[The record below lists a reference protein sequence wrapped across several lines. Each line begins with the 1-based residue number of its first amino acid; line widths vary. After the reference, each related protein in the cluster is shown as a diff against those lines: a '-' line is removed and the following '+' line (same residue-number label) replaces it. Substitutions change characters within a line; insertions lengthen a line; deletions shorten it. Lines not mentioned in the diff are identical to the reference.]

1 MGLNVP
7 GLITLLGFYAVVLAT
22 GIWASRR
29 AKAKVTTGTVT
40 EVTLLGGRTIGMAVG
55 IFTMTATWIGGGF
68 ILGVAETVYTPGKG
82 LVWAMLPVQ
91 CFVTFI
97 IAGSVFTKPMRER
110 SYVTVMDPFQIKYGK
125 VVATL
130 MIIPNIASDII
141 YFGCVL
147 LALGGTIS
155 SILNLPFVYSVVI
168 SAAVSIIYT
177 LLGGFYSVAYT
188 DVIQL
193 VFIFAALWLL
203 VPFVF
208 VNPTPLDI
216 SITAFN
222 HTYQPPWIG
231 EIQTQDIGKWLDEFL
246 VVSLGGLASQ
256 CLHQRILSSSSVA
269 RAQVTCF
276 AAAVMN
282 VILGVPSILI
292 GAVAAS
298 TDWNQTDYGAP
309 SPYDRG
315 EAYGILP
322 ICLQY
327 LTPQFVSV
335 IGIAAVAAAVMSSA
349 DSCLISATSMFS
361 SNIYKNIRKQASDRE
376 MQWVIRISIVVVGVV
391 GTALP
396 FLTNSI
402 IGLLI
407 LWADVG
413 YCVIFPHLVCVVFC
427 PFANGYGGAMGYFLG
442 ILLRCLCGE
451 PTIGLPAAIH
461 FPGGETVDGVY
472 IQRAPVRTVAMLVTL
487 ICVLFFSYIFEQLFH
502 RDVLPKRWDI
512 LKVSHATTP
521 PPRLEQAS
529 SDTNGQMETM
539 MSASDTGHLER
550 PQVEESTKL

>member
-55 IFTMTATWIGGGF
+55 VFTMTATWVGGGF

-82 LVWAMLPVQ
+82 LVWAMWPLQ
-91 CFVTFI
+91 SSTTFI
-97 IAGSVFTKPMRER
+97 IAGLVFAKHMRER
-110 SYVTVMDPFQIKYGK
+110 NYVTVMDPFQIKYGK

-130 MIIPNIASDII
+130 MTIPNIATDII
-141 YFGCVL
+141 YIGCTL

-155 SILNLPFVYSVVI
+155 SILNLPFVYSMVI
-168 SAAVSIIYT
+168 SAAVTIIYT
-177 LLGGFYSVAYT
+177 LIGGFYSVAYT
-188 DVIQL
+188 DVIQM

-208 VNPTPLDI
+208 LNPIPLDI
-216 SITAFN
+216 SITAVN

-231 EIQTQDIGKWLDEFL
+231 QIQTQDIGKWLDEFL
-246 VVSLGGLASQ
+246 AVSLGGLSAQ
-256 CLHQRILSSSSVA
+256 CLHQRILSFSSAA

-276 AAAVMN
+276 AAAVTII
-282 VILGVPSILI
+282 ILGVPSVLI

-349 DSCLISATSMFS
+349 DSSLISATSMFS

-402 IGLLI
+402 IGLYI
-407 LWADVG
+407 LAADVA

-427 PFANGYGGAMGYFLG
+427 PVANGYGGAMGYFLG

-451 PTIGLPAAIH
+451 PTIGLPAVIH

-472 IQRAPVRTVAMLVTL
+472 IQRAPVRTVAMIFTLV
-487 ICVLFFSYIFEQLFH
+487 CVLFFSYIFEQLFL

-512 LKVSHATTP
+512 LRFSHAISSP
-521 PPRLEQAS
+521 PSLEQTSNDANEQ
-529 SDTNGQMETM
+529 TTIMP
-539 MSASDTGHLER
+539 ASDTGHLEW